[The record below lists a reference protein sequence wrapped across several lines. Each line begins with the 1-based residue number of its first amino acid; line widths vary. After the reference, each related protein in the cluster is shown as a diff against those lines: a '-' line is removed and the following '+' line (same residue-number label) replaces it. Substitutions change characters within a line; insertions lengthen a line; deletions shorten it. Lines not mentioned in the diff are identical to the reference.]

1 MLNRKTHYPTW
12 VIGGMGRCLQLPVD
26 VVAFMKVQQAG
37 GDLEGHSL
45 KGQEVPGQEVRG
57 HPI

>member
-1 MLNRKTHYPTW
+1 MNLKTHDPTW
-12 VIGGMGRCLQLPVD
+12 VICGMGRSHQLPVD

-45 KGQEVPGQEVRG
+45 KGQKVPGQEVRG